1 MNNLRLISTKSVQSP
16 NREQNRNHHFN
27 ISFQKIM
34 KFSTKVEK
42 KKGKSKQLILA
53 TLTKHKS

>member
-1 MNNLRLISTKSVQSP
+1 MNNLRLISTKSEQSP
-16 NREQNRNHHFN
+16 NREQNRNHQFN

-42 KKGKSKQLILA
+42 KKENPNSLF
-53 TLTKHKS
+53 